1 MISDFANLDTA
12 EAQLIYNQDTLECF
26 KRHRKFS
33 MYNDCLSQSTNAN
46 GEMRDPDLTKEAEID
61 ACSWNYFKGITAG
74 SQGVKCETLDALETY
89 ANEMENG
96 QKISCKRYLKGTE
109 SFQS

>member
-1 MISDFANLDTA
+1 
-12 EAQLIYNQDTLECF
+12 
-26 KRHRKFS
+26 
-33 MYNDCLSQSTNAN
+33 
-46 GEMRDPDLTKEAEID
+46 MRDPDLAKEAEID

-74 SQGVKCETLDALETY
+74 SQGVECELLDALEAY

-109 SFQS
+109 SLKQLFSASILLVVGCGKPLFYRGKTNY

>member
-1 MISDFANLDTA
+1 MISIFRFG
-12 EAQLIYNQDTLECF
+12 NQ
-26 KRHRKFS
+26 K
-33 MYNDCLSQSTNAN
+33 QSTHAS
-46 GEMRDPDLTKEAEID
+46 GQMRDPDLAKEAEID

-74 SQGVKCETLDALETY
+74 SQGVECERLDALEAY

-109 SFQS
+109 SLKQ